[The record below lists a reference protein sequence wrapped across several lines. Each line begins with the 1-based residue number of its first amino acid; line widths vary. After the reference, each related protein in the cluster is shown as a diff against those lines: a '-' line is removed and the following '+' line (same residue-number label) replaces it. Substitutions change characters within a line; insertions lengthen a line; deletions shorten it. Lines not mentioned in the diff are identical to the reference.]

1 VTIWPCFNSAKSLPI
16 VSKDLPLHPSDYI
29 CYITIL
35 GFAKCHLIA
44 DPKSDDLVQGRLMRK
59 KRRAIKM
66 IILVIGNNQDSNE
79 QMAINSIASFW
90 LTYKTQGQLQT
101 IVIYDL
107 HKNWKEKVSI
117 PERF

>member
-1 VTIWPCFNSAKSLPI
+1 
-16 VSKDLPLHPSDYI
+16 
-29 CYITIL
+29 
-35 GFAKCHLIA
+35 
-44 DPKSDDLVQGRLMRK
+44 
-59 KRRAIKM
+59 M
-66 IILVIGNNQDSNE
+66 IIRVIGNNQDSNE